1 MTKNLRLNI
10 ETANI
15 TMENTNN
22 PTAGFVEDVANDT
35 KNVANNG
42 GWCGW
47 FSADCADRIQYNT
60 ANIGNGTTDSL
71 GHTYD
76 EYGVYYNWYTATAG
90 NGTYAISTSGQSV
103 DVSGDICPLGWHL
116 PTLKTNGG
124 ELNKLVESIGTNV
137 DVFASPANLVLSGM
151 KYYGDSPELSS
162 LGSTGYYWSSTSYNS
177 SNPLANYLAVNYY
190 QSSNPPVIFN
200 PNVYGYYKVM
210 SGYSVRCIAN

>member
-1 MTKNLRLNI
+1 MTNG
-10 ETANI
+10 T
-15 TMENTNN
+15 
-22 PTAGFVEDVANDT
+22 DANDVEKT
-35 KNVANNG
+35 EFANNVYAVAAYG
-42 GWCGW
+42 L
-47 FSADCADRIQYNT
+47 T
-60 ANIGNGTTDSL
+60 AKDYGRKFVNGKGTFFLVGIKPRSRKNPLVIKAENGTAAGS
-71 GHTYD
+71 
-76 EYGVYYNWYTATAG
+76 TATAG

-124 ELNKLVESIGTNV
+124 ELNKLVESIGANV

-210 SGYSVRCIAN
+210 SGYSVRWLAT